1 MLFIKILV
9 SLNIFK
15 SISPAYLLSQRSARP
30 GVDGDK
36 QEQDI

>member
-15 SISPAYLLSQRSARP
+15 LISPTYLLSQRSGRP